1 MRYDVRNEANSF
13 TPALKKLLEVSRR
26 HMFEEHILSAF
37 AKPFAQVT
45 RSMKTLVGSG
55 HWLETQT
62 NDRQKEAEG
71 SNSRRNLFPHAI
83 GSPNFRRHHKF
94 VRGMP
99 CRISRSVNS
108 HNHLFENVVLDLL
121 NAYG

>member
-1 MRYDVRNEANSF
+1 MDLVCDVRPNDQEKRIRPTGDRPGGLNALRRQERSNSF

-37 AKPFAQVT
+37 AQVT

-62 NDRQKEAEG
+62 NDRQKEGRGLEFSAKP
-71 SNSRRNLFPHAI
+71 FPTCNRQ
-83 GSPNFRRHHKF
+83 S
-94 VRGMP
+94 
-99 CRISRSVNS
+99 
-108 HNHLFENVVLDLL
+108 
-121 NAYG
+121 